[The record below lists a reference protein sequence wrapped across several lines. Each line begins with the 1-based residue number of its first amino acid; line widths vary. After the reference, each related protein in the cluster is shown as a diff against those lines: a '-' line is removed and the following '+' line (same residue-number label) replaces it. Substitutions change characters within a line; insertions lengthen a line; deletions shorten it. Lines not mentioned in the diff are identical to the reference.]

1 MGRLILFSKVDIFLD
16 VKHLKTNID
25 FSPIMCYYILV
36 RRGERKK
43 QKEVKHNVQVR
54 NGNRRP

>member
-1 MGRLILFSKVDIFLD
+1 MGRLISFLKADIFLD
-16 VKHLKTNID
+16 VKHLKINID

-36 RRGERKK
+36 RRDERKK